1 MNPTLKALSLVAAIS
16 GLTAVGHAQVTV
28 LSQNFDS
35 LSLGAFGSLNNY
47 DGGGNPTASI
57 VAPGFGGIGQTLEL
71 TGRGI
76 TSGNNAN
83 FGVNIGNMTLSGNTS
98 ANLSDYTLSF
108 DLAIGAGDP
117 GGYGIDVGTFS
128 ADGLTGSAYNSFT
141 APAAGTGYQHFTVNM
156 GTLGNEYGV
165 TVLNPTVSQMHIDLQ
180 VNGFPASA
188 SGTPDLFLDN
198 LQITMTQPV
207 PEPNTLALAGL
218 GGLGMLMAFRRK
230 MA

>member
-1 MNPTLKALSLVAAIS
+1 MKSVLKMTILMAILGDINIS
-16 GLTAVGHAQVTV
+16 IHAQTVV

-47 DGGGNPTASI
+47 DGGGNPAATIVTPGAGGAGRALEMTA
-57 VAPGFGGIGQTLEL
+57 
-71 TGRGI
+71 RNI
-76 TSGNNAN
+76 TSGSTAN
-83 FGVNIGNMTLSGNTS
+83 FGVNIGNIPLSGNTS
-98 ANLSDYTLSF
+98 INLSDYTLSF

-165 TVLNPTVSQMHIDLQ
+165 TVLNPLSAQMNIDLQ

-188 SGTPDLFLDN
+188 SGTPDVFLDN